1 MKAARDRVVA
11 GGLPRAPA
19 PGGRP
24 ACRRPLGLIDA
35 VSRGHGP
42 LDHRPR
48 PFRWVALL
56 IWAAF
61 IVFPMVDAA
70 TSQVT
75 GLRYWFGIAGAVVF
89 AFGYAMLVVLLF
101 RPDRS
106 TARIVLTGLL
116 LALAVALTVFD
127 RSGLGY
133 LVTYVAACAAAAL
146 PVYWRF
152 PSVLVCTA
160 LAVGCVL
167 LLGGSDAGSAAIG
180 YGSSTVGVGLLMVL
194 LTDLRERNTEL
205 TKARAELA
213 RVAVAH
219 ERERF
224 ARDLH
229 DLLGHSL
236 TVIAIK
242 AELAGRLLGERVD
255 DAAAEVADVE
265 QVARQALREVREAV
279 SGYRQ
284 PTLER
289 ELEGARVALAAA
301 GIEAEIERA
310 APDLEPEVEAL
321 LAWTVREG
329 ATNVIRH
336 SGARRC
342 RVNVSSGLAGAIAEV
357 IDDGPNAPQR
367 NGASGPGHGIAGLAE
382 RAERV
387 HGRIEAG
394 RIAGDGG
401 FRLAVSVPVGW
412 EGA

>member
-116 LALAVALTVFD
+116 LALAVALTVLD

-133 LVTYVAACAAAAL
+133 LFTYVAACAAAAL
-146 PVYWRF
+146 PSAWRF
-152 PSVLVCTA
+152 QSVLLCTA

-205 TKARAELA
+205 THARAELA

-236 TVIAIK
+236 TTVTVK
-242 AELAGRLLGERVD
+242 A
-255 DAAAEVADVE
+255 
-265 QVARQALREVREAV
+265 
-279 SGYRQ
+279 
-284 PTLER
+284 
-289 ELEGARVALAAA
+289 ALAKRLVDTDPARA
-301 GIEAEIERA
+301 KAEIEA
-310 APDLEPEVEAL
+310 VE
-321 LAWTVREG
+321 
-329 ATNVIRH
+329 
-336 SGARRC
+336 
-342 RVNVSSGLAGAIAEV
+342 
-357 IDDGPNAPQR
+357 
-367 NGASGPGHGIAGLAE
+367 
-382 RAERV
+382 
-387 HGRIEAG
+387 
-394 RIAGDGG
+394 
-401 FRLAVSVPVGW
+401 RLARESLADTRTAVAGYR
-412 EGA
+412 